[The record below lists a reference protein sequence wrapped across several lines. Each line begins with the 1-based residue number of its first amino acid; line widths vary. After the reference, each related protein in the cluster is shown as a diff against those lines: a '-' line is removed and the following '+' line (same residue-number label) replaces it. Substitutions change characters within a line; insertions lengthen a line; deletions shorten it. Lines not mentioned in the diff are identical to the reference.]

1 MLTYVS
7 RRIAISQTVSD
18 IAQRRLTTASRP
30 KLGSP
35 SVFKTLSGHTLSR
48 RQLRWSAIAAGN
60 VVLVVAAVLLV
71 AIPSHSKAAAPQAAN
86 LAAASSVVQP
96 GALDQLASANIADAV
111 AKMAGLD
118 EEIFVSLQAQSEQL
132 AMSTAAVANSDL
144 ATKPQVVETAYKSN
158 KDIKT
163 YVVRKGD
170 TIESIANSF
179 GVTSDSIRWSNNLS
193 GNSVAAGKKLLIPPV
208 DGIVYRIKQG
218 DTAASLALRYN
229 IDKAKIIQYND
240 AELKGLKDGELI
252 ILPGAS
258 MASLVAH
265 GSSGIITTPH
275 YGGFGG
281 TCHLPDGNYPG
292 NNYDCGFCTWWV
304 AYLRETAGNPVPN
317 GMHNASNWPS
327 AARSMLPRSSWGYE
341 PKGPGDVV
349 VTDTSGEGHVAYVI
363 GYNKEADTITISE
376 MNYGGRWGVRHFRTI
391 SARGNF
397 YIY

>member
-60 VVLVVAAVLLV
+60 VALVVAAVLLV

-86 LAAASSVVQP
+86 LAAASSIVQP

-240 AELKGLKDGELI
+240 AELKGLKTGELI
-252 ILPGAS
+252 ILPDAS
-258 MASLVAH
+258 KASLVVREQPSQAH
-265 GSSGIITTPH
+265 LVPH
-275 YGGFGG
+275 YGYNG
-281 TCHLPDGNYPG
+281 
-292 NNYDCGFCTWWV
+292 YDYGYCTWWV
-304 AYLRETAGNPVPN
+304 AYLREKAGNPLPV
-317 GMHNASNWPS
+317 GLHNASDWPS
-327 AARSMLPRSSWGYE
+327 MAKRFDLPTGTEPRVGAA
-341 PKGPGDVV
+341 V
-349 VTDTSGEGHVAYVI
+349 VTSLTEAGGEGHVAYVI
-363 GYNKEADTITISE
+363 AVNGPHSITVSE
-376 MNYGGRWGVRHFRTI
+376 MNHPSWGVSDVRTT
-391 SARGNF
+391 SGNF
-397 YIY
+397 TYIY